1 MRERL
6 YNIICMALVAVAI
19 AAAAPICH
27 AADNKTTARAS
38 WEAGIEAYNAKGYAE
53 AVEAF
58 ETVVASDYAS
68 AEVYYNLANA
78 YFKMGQ
84 QSASSR
90 PFAGGELGRA
100 VLNYERAL
108 KLDPTLDDARYNL
121 DIAKDY
127 TNDTEAVPESFIVRL
142 WRSMAGAM
150 TTNGWAVLS
159 IVMFGV
165 ALLSLVVYLLNGNVV
180 VRKVAFFLAL
190 IVALVFVVTTA
201 LSLTQLR
208 AAEVDNRAV
217 VLASDTTPV
226 HASPD
231 SGSKIIREPSQGVTV
246 EVERKQGDWS
256 EVRFADGEKG
266 WVRTT
271 NIEII

>member
-1 MRERL
+1 
-6 YNIICMALVAVAI
+6 MALVAVAI
-19 AAAAPICH
+19 AAAAPICY
-27 AADNKTTARAS
+27 AADSKTTARAS

-231 SGSKIIREPSQGVTV
+231 SGSKVIREPSQGVTV

>member
-1 MRERL
+1 
-6 YNIICMALVAVAI
+6 MALVAVAI
-19 AAAAPICH
+19 AVTAPICH
-27 AADNKTTARAS
+27 AADSKTTARAS
-38 WEAGIEAYNAKGYAE
+38 WEAGIEAYNAKEYVQ

-58 ETVVASDYAS
+58 EMVVASDYAS

-78 YFKMGQ
+78 YFKLGQ

-180 VRKVAFFLAL
+180 MRKVAFFLAL

-246 EVERKQGDWS
+246 EVERKQGQWS